1 MESQNPSKEQLR
13 KWNQDPDNWIWGI
26 FYFNHEDKRLMPPKR
41 NRMMGW
47 TINFANPFSIG
58 LFVLIL
64 GMIIG
69 IGYLLEKSK

>member
-1 MESQNPSKEQLR
+1 MSSEKLTKQQLR
-13 KWNQDPDNWIWGI
+13 ESHQNPDNWIWGI

-47 TINFANPFSIG
+47 TVNFANPFSIG

-64 GMIIG
+64 GGIIG
-69 IGYLLEKSK
+69 ISFLLKNSK